1 MVSRSSDHAKI
12 ILGEPALEDVHVVE
26 GLGSPLELSFL
37 KGVFR
42 DTETD
47 KFSIFDVVGDLG
59 INSSSDSVIISIL
72 VNGTTMFSLLTM

>member
-1 MVSRSSDHAKI
+1 MDS
-12 ILGEPALEDVHVVE
+12 
-26 GLGSPLELSFL
+26 LGSPFELTFL

-72 VNGTTMFSLLTM
+72 VNGKTTFSLLTM